1 MNESIERKR
10 GQRLQFMQRLYERT
24 DGELLEE
31 IPIETLAGDLGWD
44 LRTANGVFDY
54 LVDEGLAECPSLGGG
69 ASITHEGVR
78 EVERAL
84 TEPDQPTDHFPP
96 AVTVHFYGDVVGSQV
111 QTGTVGS
118 SQHQVAFMDTH
129 RDDIARFVTALR
141 AALADARVGSG
152 VRAEGEASLVAVEA
166 QLALDR
172 PNPGLLREGLRSLRT
187 IAENLIASGIWV
199 GGAEVL
205 GQLPPF
211 S

>member
-1 MNESIERKR
+1 MNANIESKR
-10 GQRLQFMQRLYERT
+10 RQRLEFMQRLYERT

-31 IPIETLAGDLGWD
+31 IPIETLAEDLGWD
-44 LRTANGVFDY
+44 LRTANSVFDY

-84 TEPDQPTDHFPP
+84 TEPDRPTEHFPP
-96 AVTVHFYGDVVGSQV
+96 AVTVNIQGDVVGSQV
-111 QTGTVGS
+111 QTGTVHS
-118 SQHQVAFMDTH
+118 SQHQVAWVETH
-129 RDDIARFVTALR
+129 SDDIARFVTGVR
-141 AALADARVGSG
+141 TALADGRVGAD

-166 QLALDR
+166 QLTLDK
-172 PNPGLLREGLRSLRT
+172 PNPGLLREGLRSLRA
-187 IAENLIASGIWV
+187 IAENLIASGIWA